1 MRKMSLLLSASLFAV
16 IALAQASS
24 AVIFSENGEKFIAYL
39 NGEQKNASFQSN
51 VRIDR
56 LTEEI
61 YQLRI
66 DFEEESLTDFTF
78 KSFMLEPGMLTTY
91 VIRRNNKGEFTCRW
105 QSASPV
111 TAASAGSQTAQPAN
125 DVRHFATAD
134 DAGQGTAQP
143 AGNGAQTGISSTTT
157 ISGTPSGGENVSV
170 NVQVSGVSM
179 GFDVLVEDGVQGF
192 PEDDQPAGQQTP
204 GGIAPASQEPAV
216 SGAGLCLEPMSQA
229 MFSQAHTSV
238 RGKTFDETRLSQA
251 KTITSAN
258 CLSAA
263 QIRDLCGAFDF
274 EATKLDFA
282 KHAWSRCADKQNYFL
297 VNDVF
302 TFSTSVDELNSYIGS
317 R

>member
-1 MRKMSLLLSASLFAV
+1 MRKIGLSFCASLLSV
-16 IALAQASS
+16 IAIAQASS

-39 NGEQKNASFQSN
+39 NGEQKNASYKAN
-51 VRIDR
+51 VRIDQ
-56 LTEEI
+56 LTEDL

-66 DFEEESLTDFTF
+66 DFEDAALTDFSF

-111 TAASAGSQTAQPAN
+111 TTAAAGSQTDQPAN
-125 DVRHFATAD
+125 EVRHFATAD

-143 AGNGAQTGISSTTT
+143 AGNGTQTGISSTTA
-157 ISGTPSGGENVSV
+157 ISGNPSGAENVSV

-179 GFDVLVEDGVQGF
+179 GFDVRVEDGVQGF
-192 PEDDQPAGQQTP
+192 PEDDQPAGQQTFS
-204 GGIAPASQEPAV
+204 GSQAPAV
-216 SGAGLCLEPMSQA
+216 SDPVTCLQPMSQA
-229 MFSQAHTSV
+229 MFSQARTSV
-238 RGKTFDETRLSQA
+238 QSKTFDEPRLSQA
-251 KTITSAN
+251 KTIASAN

-263 QIRDLCGAFDF
+263 QVRDLCGAFDF
-274 EATKLDFA
+274 EATRLDFA
-282 KHAWSRCADKQNYFL
+282 KYAWSRCVDKQNYFL

-302 TFSTSVDELNSYIGS
+302 TFSASVDELNSYIGS

>member
-1 MRKMSLLLSASLFAV
+1 MRKISLSICASLLSV

-24 AVIFSENGEKFIAYL
+24 TVIFSENGEKFIAYL
-39 NGEQKNASFQSN
+39 NGEPKNAAFRSN
-51 VRIDR
+51 VRIDQ

-66 DFEEESLTDFTF
+66 DFEEEALTDFTF
-78 KSFMLEPGMLTTY
+78 KSFMLETGMLTTY
-91 VIRRNNKGEFTCRW
+91 VILRNNKGEFTCRW
-105 QSASPV
+105 QSASPI
-111 TAASAGSQTAQPAN
+111 AAAAAGNQTAQPAN
-125 DVRHFATAD
+125 EVRHFATAD

-143 AGNGAQTGISSTTT
+143 AGNGTQSGISSTTT

-204 GGIAPASQEPAV
+204 GGIAAGNQEPAV

-229 MFSQAHTSV
+229 MFSQARASV
-238 RGKTFDETRLSQA
+238 QAKTFDETRLSQS
-251 KTITSAN
+251 KTIASAN

-282 KHAWSRCADKQNYFL
+282 KHAWSHCADKQNYFL

-302 TFSTSVDELNSYIGS
+302 TFSASVDELNGYIGS